1 MINLLGLDSDP
12 PKAHSCSPTR
22 QSPTAR
28 LSPTPKRRSKIF
40 PESSQKLRHHPN
52 QRVQSCESK
61 EISETVF
68 KSFDPMD
75 LFGPI
80 YNYTCPA
87 SYSESSENPEKLWQ
101 WCWCFEGPPMCIAFS
116 GSTVSWSLTVPC
128 TIPCITMQYNAIPC
142 NIMQTC
148 NAMQYHAVSCCT

>member
-1 MINLLGLDSDP
+1 MADNKLKQGLDSDP

-61 EISETVF
+61 EVSETVF

-80 YNYTCPA
+80 YNNYTLLA
-87 SYSESSENPEKLWQ
+87 SYSEQSENPEKL
-101 WCWCFEGPPMCIAFS
+101 
-116 GSTVSWSLTVPC
+116 
-128 TIPCITMQYNAIPC
+128 
-142 NIMQTC
+142 
-148 NAMQYHAVSCCT
+148 

>member
-1 MINLLGLDSDP
+1 MADNKLKQGLDSDP

-61 EISETVF
+61 EISKTVF

-80 YNYTCPA
+80 YNYTLLA
-87 SYSESSENPEKLWQ
+87 SYSEQSENPEK
-101 WCWCFEGPPMCIAFS
+101 I
-116 GSTVSWSLTVPC
+116 V
-128 TIPCITMQYNAIPC
+128 TM
-142 NIMQTC
+142 ML
-148 NAMQYHAVSCCT
+148 MF

>member
-1 MINLLGLDSDP
+1 MADNKLKQGLDSDP
-12 PKAHSCSPTR
+12 PKAHSCSPRR

-52 QRVQSCESK
+52 QRVQRCKSK
-61 EISETVF
+61 EISKTVF

-80 YNYTCPA
+80 YNNYTLLA
-87 SYSESSENPEKLWQ
+87 SYSEQSENPEKL
-101 WCWCFEGPPMCIAFS
+101 
-116 GSTVSWSLTVPC
+116 
-128 TIPCITMQYNAIPC
+128 
-142 NIMQTC
+142 
-148 NAMQYHAVSCCT
+148 